1 LTIIL
6 SGRSSFR
13 QEWTDSGMNAILTRA
28 LADLRSNRLQ
38 NGLVFLIVLA
48 ATTTLCLAL
57 TIARG
62 ADDSW
67 DRTFEE
73 SHGAHVTFFGAT
85 AEDLAG
91 VPVGLWAWEQ
101 LFRIVAEN
109 EMGADPELFTE
120 PSWWSLALLAPGM
133 IALAVLAS
141 TIPARRAARVEVAEV
156 LRYE

>member
-1 LTIIL
+1 MARSLTIIL

-62 ADDSW
+62 ADDS
-67 DRTFEE
+67 
-73 SHGAHVTFFGAT
+73 
-85 AEDLAG
+85 
-91 VPVGLWAWEQ
+91 
-101 LFRIVAEN
+101 
-109 EMGADPELFTE
+109 
-120 PSWWSLALLAPGM
+120 
-133 IALAVLAS
+133 
-141 TIPARRAARVEVAEV
+141 
-156 LRYE
+156 